1 MPIGSAVGAM
11 LAESMRRISGLLQ
24 AGQYR
29 AAHTQLEALVA
40 ANPGYVEGLR
50 LLAGTK
56 QALGDFTQ
64 AESLLRRALDV
75 DPQWAPTL
83 CTLAELLLAAGRG
96 GEAEALLLRALHGPA
111 PYARAAF
118 LLARRYMDTG
128 RPAAALEIAGPWCD
142 SGKADAELSALHV
155 AAYVALGRQ
164 DEAVAHYRRLLQGLP
179 DDPVASHSLAVA
191 LQAAKQPEES
201 ERLVRQTLGRT
212 RPTASLHF
220 THARSLITLQ
230 RFEEAELALR
240 ACIGLAPQHSEA
252 HNSLTQLVWMRTGDL
267 TEATAALDE
276 ALERYANDDAL
287 RATKAALLQGAGDA
301 RGAYACLADRVA
313 RPDTPPVLLI
323 RAGMA
328 AVEFDPEIALRLGN
342 RASEAQPNNLT
353 VRKLLCSAY
362 LGLGDGTRALAECG
376 TLLRATPDDQY
387 LIAMQTTALRLLD
400 DPRYAAA
407 CDYERML
414 LSTPLET
421 PPGWS
426 NLRSFLADLS
436 ARLTP
441 LHNPH
446 GFRLLY
452 QSLRQGT
459 ETTQDLSRSQDP
471 VIQALFHAF
480 AAPIARY
487 REQIGPGADA
497 LRRRNRG
504 PCRFNGSWSVR
515 LHRGGYHTSHVHPRG
530 WISSACYVQLPDSM
544 RASPSSEGILS
555 FGAPGMLTDPKL
567 DAECSIR
574 PEVGQLVLFP
584 SYFWHGTLPFQSDQP
599 RLTVAFDVVPDL
611 SA

>member
-1 MPIGSAVGAM
+1 MRTEST

-24 AGQYR
+24 SGQYR
-29 AAHTQLEALVA
+29 AAHAQLAALVA
-40 ANPGYVEGLR
+40 ANPDYVEGIR

-96 GEAEALLLRALHGPA
+96 GEAEGLLVRALHGPA

-118 LLARRYMDTG
+118 LLARRYMETG
-128 RPAAALEIAGPWCD
+128 RPSAALEIARPWCD
-142 SGKADAELSALHV
+142 SGRADAELSALHV

-164 DEAVAHYRRLLQGLP
+164 DEAIAHYRRSLQRVP

-191 LQAAKQPEES
+191 LQAAKQAEES
-201 ERLVRQTLGRT
+201 ERLVRQTLSRT

-220 THARSLITLQ
+220 THARSLISLQ

-252 HNSLTQLVWMRTGDL
+252 HNSLAQLVWMRTGDIAK
-267 TEATAALDE
+267 ATAALDD
-276 ALERYANDDAL
+276 ALARYANDDAL

-301 RGAYACLADRVA
+301 RGAYTCLAERIA
-313 RPDTPPVLLI
+313 RADTPPVLLI

-328 AVEFDPEIALRLGN
+328 AVEFDPEIALGLGN
-342 RASEAQPNNLT
+342 RAKAAQPNNLT

-362 LGLGDGTRALAECG
+362 LGLGDGTKALAECG
-376 TLLRATPDDQY
+376 TLLQATPDDQY
-387 LIAMQTTALRLLD
+387 LIAMQTTALRLLQ
-400 DPRYAAA
+400 DPRYEAA
-407 CDYERML
+407 CDYDRML
-414 LSTPLET
+414 FSTSLET

-426 NLRSFLADLS
+426 NLQSFLAELAS
-436 ARLTP
+436 HLTA

-452 QSLRQGT
+452 QSLREGT

-487 REQIGPGADA
+487 REQIGTGADA

-504 PCRFNGSWSVR
+504 SSRFNGSWSVR

-530 WISSACYVQLPDSM
+530 WISSACYIQLPDSM
-544 RASPSSEGILS
+544 RASPSNEGILS
-555 FGAPGMLTDPKL
+555 FGVPGMLTTPTL

-584 SYFWHGTLPFQSDQP
+584 SYFWHGTLPFQSEQP
-599 RLTVAFDVVPDL
+599 RLTVAFDAVPDP
-611 SA
+611 AA